1 MPHARQETAGMTSG
15 AEIEAR
21 LATLCESIARA
32 QGLLVYD
39 LVFRRSGPR
48 WKLAVFIDRDPGGVT
63 IDDCESFSRQLA
75 RELDVLDPI
84 GHSYDLEV
92 SSPGIERALRRPWHW
107 ERARGRSI
115 QVKWRDRDGST
126 HHATGELVGVG
137 EGGAT
142 VAVPGAEPHTIPFDD
157 VISARIHAEW
167 K

>member
-1 MPHARQETAGMTSG
+1 MTSG

-39 LVFRRSGPR
+39 VVFRRSGPR
-48 WKLAVFIDRDPGGVT
+48 WKLAIFIDRDAGGVT

-75 RELDVLDPI
+75 RELDVIDPI

-92 SSPGIERALRRPWHW
+92 SSPGIERALRLSWHW
-107 ERARGRSI
+107 ERARGRSV
-115 QVKWRDRDGST
+115 QVKWRDEDGRAQ
-126 HHATGELVGVG
+126 HAVGELVSVEDGS
-137 EGGAT
+137 AT
-142 VAVPGAEPHTIPFDD
+142 VAAPGAEPRRILLAN
-157 VISARIHAEW
+157 VISARIHADW